1 MYVLDGYNI
10 NVVFHFYFIL
20 CFAYKN
26 YILPW
31 FSFFFTSGQYNECH
45 ICQHYSSASFACILR
60 HEMIVSCSAV
70 PRALAESSGILTPG
84 TAVGTD

>member
-1 MYVLDGYNI
+1 MDTI
-10 NVVFHFYFIL
+10 SIVVFHLYFIL
-20 CFAYKN
+20 FFCIQELHIAMIFFVF
-26 YILPW
+26 LPVVNM
-31 FSFFFTSGQYNECH
+31 YNECH

-60 HEMIVSCSAV
+60 YEMIVSCSAV